1 MDVTAADIRRLVDR
15 PVGRV
20 PVTTVYLNT
29 DGARF
34 PKAADYETRLD
45 ALLRDLRK
53 SAEKMDVRRREAVH
67 ADLEEISR
75 WVRREFE
82 RGDTRGLALFA
93 CGGEVFETVQIAEGF
108 RNVAKVADRP
118 YVVPLEAMLGR
129 HHHIGLALIQRDRAM
144 IFRYQLGR
152 LWQWQGLVSDVHRQ
166 HEQGGWSQRRFEM
179 GIEQEVLHHF
189 KETAEVLRLLHEEQP
204 LDALVLAGPHEEV
217 LDFQRQL
224 HPYLQKIV
232 HGGPMNLD
240 AHADHN
246 TVLER
251 LGAVEQELVSGR
263 RAELLERLAAA
274 QGQAE
279 KAARGIRHVLEA
291 VNSKRIEV
299 LFVVEGAGIPGWRS
313 ANGSLSMH
321 EDEAAA
327 FGTPVEPVEDLIDE
341 VIEEAVRTGAHV
353 EFFRDEARLD
363 GHPVAALL
371 RF

>member
-15 PVGRV
+15 PVGRH

-53 SAEKMDVRRREAVH
+53 QAEKLDVRRREGVT

-75 WVRREFE
+75 WVRREFD
-82 RGDTRGLALFA
+82 RADTRGLALFA
-93 CGGEVFETVQIAEGF
+93 RGGEIFDTVQIAEGF
-108 RNVAKVADRP
+108 RNVAKVGDRP

-129 HHHIGLALIQRDRAM
+129 FHHIGLGLIQRDKAM

-152 LWQWQGLVSDVHRQ
+152 LWQWQGLVSDVHGQ
-166 HEQGGWSQRRFEM
+166 HVQGGWSQRRFEQ
-179 GIEQEVLHHF
+179 GIEHEVLHHF

-217 LDFQRQL
+217 LEFSGRL

-232 HGGPMNLD
+232 HSEHLGLEPY
-240 AHADHN
+240 ADRN
-246 TVLER
+246 VIGDR
-251 LGAVEQELVSGR
+251 LREVEQSLVSSR

-279 KAARGIRHVLEA
+279 KAARGVRHVLEA
-291 VNSKRIEV
+291 VNGKRIEV

-313 ANGSLSMH
+313 ANGALSLH

-327 FGTPVEPVEDLIDE
+327 FGTPVEPVDDLVDE
-341 VIEEAVRTGAHV
+341 IIEEAVRSGAHI
-353 EFFRDEARLD
+353 EFFRDEVRLD

>member
-1 MDVTAADIRRLVDR
+1 MDVTAADIRTLVDR
-15 PVGRV
+15 PVGKV
-20 PVTTVYLNT
+20 PVTSVYLNT

-34 PKAADYETRLD
+34 PKPADYESRLD

-53 SAEKMDVRRREAVH
+53 AAERLDVRRREAVH

-75 WVRREFE
+75 WVRKDFT
-82 RGDTRGLALFA
+82 RGDVRGLALFA
-93 CGGEVFETVQIAEGF
+93 SGGALFETVQIAEGF
-108 RNVAKVADRP
+108 RNVARVNDRP

-129 HHHIGLALIQRDRAM
+129 HHHIGLVHVHRDRAN
-144 IFRYQLGR
+144 IYRYQLGR
-152 LWQWQGLVSDVHRQ
+152 LWRWGGVESDVHRH
-166 HEQGGWSQRRFEM
+166 HEQGGWSQHRFEL
-179 GIEQEVLHHF
+179 GIDHEIMHHF
-189 KETAEVLRLLHEEQP
+189 KDTAEVLRGLHEEQP
-204 LDALVLAGPHEEV
+204 LDALVLAGAHDEV
-217 LDFQRQL
+217 IDFQRYL

-232 HGGPMNLD
+232 HGEPLNV
-240 AHADHN
+240 ANNADHN

-251 LGAVEQELVSGR
+251 LQQIEQELVSAR

-279 KAARGIRHVLEA
+279 KAARGVRHVLEG
-291 VNSKRIEV
+291 VNGKRIET

-313 ANGSLSMH
+313 ANGSLALH

-341 VIEEAVRTGAHV
+341 IIDEAVRSGAHI
-353 EFFRDEARLD
+353 ELFRDESRLD